1 MIQQGLSVPRMPYSA
16 HPVILGLP
24 GTTVSVR
31 VTTDVVNDYFILGKK
46 GYFPK

>member
-1 MIQQGLSVPRMPYSA
+1 MQQGLSFPRMLYST
-16 HPVILGLP
+16 HLVILGLP
-24 GTTVSVR
+24 GAAVSVR